1 MADDKPIADALD
13 TAKAGAAAADG
24 GENAEV
30 VKIIAGLREVQEA
43 TQARRLDPAT
53 SDADRER
60 LKVEYNNVNTRILRL
75 QAALFKTATQDIS
88 GDVDAIARSSADL
101 KKAIKDIGDLNAAL
115 GGIAGLLGIVDNV
128 LGMLA

>member
-1 MADDKPIADALD
+1 MD
-13 TAKAGAAAADG
+13 
-24 GENAEV
+24 ENPQV
-30 VKIIAGLREVQEA
+30 VAMIAGLREVQDA

-88 GDVDAIARSSADL
+88 GDVAAIAQSSADL
-101 KKAIKDIGDLNAAL
+101 KQAIKDIRDLNAAL

-128 LGMLA
+128 LGMLG